1 MTLLPFL
8 ANTMNHTMP
17 EALMATAAFGL
28 VGILLSVIGYKI
40 FDAVIPVSFSKE
52 LQNGNIAI
60 GILCGAIVIGICHV
74 IAAAL
79 G

>member
-8 ANTMNHTMP
+8 ANTTNHTMP

-40 FDAVIPVSFSKE
+40 FDAIVPVSFSKE

>member
-1 MTLLPFL
+1 
-8 ANTMNHTMP
+8 MNHTMP

-60 GILCGAIVIGICHV
+60 GILCGSIVIGICHV